1 MSEKM
6 EEERKRILGGAGGG
20 GRLEGA
26 RKTQQNRGRVGK
38 KCLSQERGAPLHPHK
53 G

>member
-1 MSEKM
+1 MRKRMSEKM

-20 GRLEGA
+20 G
-26 RKTQQNRGRVGK
+26 K
-38 KCLSQERGAPLHPHK
+38 KNPAKQGTSGQKGLSQQRGAPLHPHK